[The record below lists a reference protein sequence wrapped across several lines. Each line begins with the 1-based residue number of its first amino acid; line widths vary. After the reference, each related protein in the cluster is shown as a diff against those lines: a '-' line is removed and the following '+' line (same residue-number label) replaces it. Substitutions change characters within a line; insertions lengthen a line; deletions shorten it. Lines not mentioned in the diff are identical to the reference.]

1 MNKDKYYKYQ
11 MTFPFEGNKIYKS
24 KSLSKVVKK
33 CYKDYKKFSNINEG
47 LFCVNNN
54 NKKKKYKLK
63 IKKNKIKK
71 IKKKKKKKNNKKK
84 KKIKKNIIPL
94 KIKIEE
100 KKIEK
105 PSIPKQE
112 VPKKEEVSKQSS
124 EELLSNIDVYKFN
137 IERLSNFENLKR
149 LEEKNENYCLII

>member
-33 CYKDYKKFSNINEG
+33 CYKDYKKFSDINEG
-47 LFCVNNN
+47 LFCVTNIDKDIEYRFKDKND
-54 NKKKKYKLK
+54 K
-63 IKKNKIKK
+63 IILTSDIEEKK
-71 IKKKKKKKNNKKK
+71 INNIE
-84 KKIKKNIIPL
+84 KITKEIKENIIPL

-137 IERLSNFENLKR
+137 IERLSNF
-149 LEEKNENYCLII
+149 